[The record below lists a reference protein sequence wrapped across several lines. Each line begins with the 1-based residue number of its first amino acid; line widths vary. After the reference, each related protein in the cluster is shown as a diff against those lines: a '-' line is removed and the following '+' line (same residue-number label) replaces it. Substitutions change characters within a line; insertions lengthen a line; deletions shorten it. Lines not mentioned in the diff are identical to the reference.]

1 MLAIRRYAPSGM
13 TTESD
18 SRPADS
24 ADRSEP
30 EPRPDAPTGMEL
42 PVRIR
47 PAVAAVLAIGAVIA
61 VASLILDPPPE
72 VRYGLVGLIAV
83 LYFLTKVR
91 HWL

>member
-1 MLAIRRYAPSGM
+1 M
-13 TTESD
+13 
-18 SRPADS
+18 
-24 ADRSEP
+24 EP
-30 EPRPDAPTGMEL
+30 GAGAPTGVEL

-47 PAVAAVLAIGAVIA
+47 PAVAAVLVVGGVIS

>member
-1 MLAIRRYAPSGM
+1 MAASDDTGGTHSDEHGTGGPA
-13 TTESD
+13 EST
-18 SRPADS
+18 
-24 ADRSEP
+24 
-30 EPRPDAPTGMEL
+30 PTGIEL

-47 PAVAAVLAIGAVIA
+47 PAVAAVLAVGAVIA